1 MSASSDAPES
11 TGREVAKRLFAQ
23 EFNDATY
30 TFKESEDELAPNYTL
45 LPTGD
50 RVNRLFFAGTLT
62 ETNDVGSDSE
72 YWQGRVVDP
81 TGTFYIYAGQYQPEA
96 ASTLRQIETPTYVT
110 VVGKPRSYETDDG
123 ETNVAVRPE
132 SITQVDEPTR
142 DRWVVETADQTIER
156 LQAFDA
162 ETNDYAQMARD
173 EYGERLSPYR
183 EAAIEALE
191 SLDATDASAAAATS
205 ETASDAAGSDSV
217 TGDTE
222 QVEADADAHTPA
234 ETGESVESAE
244 RVGNDENAESEET
257 SSDEL
262 SGSEESSEDTGLD
275 EYE

>member
-1 MSASSDAPES
+1 MSANSDAAES
-11 TGREVAKRLFAQ
+11 TGREVAKRLFAC

-142 DRWVVETADQTIER
+142 DRWVVEAADQTIER
-156 LQAFDA
+156 LEAFDA

-205 ETASDAAGSDSV
+205 ETASDAVGSDSV
-217 TGDTE
+217 ADDTE
-222 QVEADADAHTPA
+222 QAGEDAHSPA
-234 ETGESVESAE
+234 ETGESVESE
-244 RVGNDENAESEET
+244 ES
-257 SSDEL
+257 SSAEL
-262 SGSEESSEDTGLD
+262 SGSEETSEDTGLG